1 MAETQ
6 IHHFPGRDGVRLA
19 YRELGQGRPL
29 ILIHGYLGTAQVGW
43 IDSGIAG
50 KIAGHGYRVIL
61 PDLRGHG
68 DSARPHEAAAY
79 PPDVLADDG
88 LALIERL
95 GVTGYGLGGF
105 SPGGRTVVRI
115 LARGA
120 APGRAIVGGQGL
132 EAITHTVGRGTRFRH
147 LLTNFGTFEPG
158 SPEQAME
165 DWITA
170 SGGDPVALARVL
182 GTFVDTPLADLAR
195 ITVPT
200 LVVAGAGDGHN
211 ETAEALAH
219 ALADGHYLMLP
230 GDHGTAFHAPEF
242 ETAVTGFLGE
252 GATRAPRASGV
263 SSAGR
268 LVEEGEGD
276 RGEQR

>member
-1 MAETQ
+1 
-6 IHHFPGRDGVRLA
+6 V
-19 YRELGQGRPL
+19 
-29 ILIHGYLGTAQVGW
+29 
-43 IDSGIAG
+43 
-50 KIAGHGYRVIL
+50 
-61 PDLRGHG
+61 
-68 DSARPHEAAAY
+68 
-79 PPDVLADDG
+79 
-88 LALIERL
+88 
-95 GVTGYGLGGF
+95 
-105 SPGGRTVVRI
+105 
-115 LARGA
+115 
-120 APGRAIVGGQGL
+120 
-132 EAITHTVGRGTRFRH
+132 
-147 LLTNFGTFEPG
+147 LTNFGTFEPG

-200 LVVAGAGDGHN
+200 LVLAGAGDGHN

-242 ETAVTGFLGE
+242 ETAVTGFLDE
-252 GATRAPRASGV
+252 GAARAPRAGGV